1 MGSLEQ
7 HKKRHQHGIMV
18 VSMAFAA
25 LCFLTLLLPSTSDI
39 SELPGQVAAQNPSPP
54 RTTRLMPAGKGG
66 ELTAPSGRAILT
78 IPPGALA
85 ADTEVSITQ
94 LPPEAGPAVGPVY
107 DLQPD
112 GLRLAQSAT
121 FTVRYKPLDVPKGY
135 RPEDVTI
142 MQVLPG
148 PEPQG
153 QSGLGAAAAAA
164 ARPPY
169 QNLQTNVDL
178 AAGTATAQLAHLSR
192 YSARAY
198 ATFDISEWNGEL
210 TGSFD
215 FGQARAEHSG
225 AADARSA
232 YDLLGGLEAIVQVP
246 PGQEGQG
253 WAWVCLWQV
262 FKIVR
267 RQMSREIARVGYRD
281 IEVPITHK
289 GTVAPGTNIYDV
301 HYNVW
306 FASDDFSQTG
316 ISAGTFI
323 AGGHGPGEGAFPE
336 SVDAGAVPAQ
346 VALVL
351 PGVYWQSFSQRPK
364 APKPT
369 VWSPSPYRAQQGS
382 VVFHDIPLYRDRFY
396 AIGVALF
403 ASIKGRPGRGTRP
416 AEGGAMSFLAG
427 DFVIHPVRI
436 RQPGPAGGS
445 PPWPG
450 QSP

>member
-18 VSMAFAA
+18 GSMALAA
-25 LCFLTLLLPSTSDI
+25 LCYLTLLSLSTNDAP
-39 SELPGQVAAQNPSPP
+39 ELPGLVAAQKPSPP
-54 RTTRLMPAGKGG
+54 KTTRLMSARQGG
-66 ELTAPSGRAILT
+66 ELTAPSGQATLI

-85 ADTEVSITQ
+85 ADSEVSLTE

-107 DLQPD
+107 ELQPD
-112 GLRLAQSAT
+112 GLRFAQSAT
-121 FTVRYKPLDVPKGY
+121 FIIRYKPSDMPKGY
-135 RPEDVTI
+135 KPEDVTI
-142 MQVLPG
+142 MQLLPG

-153 QSGLGAAAAAA
+153 QGGLGAAAAAS

-169 QNLQTNVDL
+169 QNLQTKVDL

-198 ATFDISEWNGEL
+198 ATFDVTEWNGVL

-253 WAWVCLWQV
+253 WAWVCLWQT
-262 FKIVR
+262 F
-267 RQMSREIARVGYRD
+267 RVGPRMPPKEAPWYGIRD

-289 GTVAPGTNIYDV
+289 GTVAPGTNTYDV

-306 FASDDFSQTG
+306 FASDFPDQAG
-316 ISAGTFI
+316 ISAGMFKPE
-323 AGGHGPGEGAFPE
+323 GQGPGEEAFPKFP
-336 SVDAGAVPAQ
+336 DAEGFPPLLAFE
-346 VALVL
+346 L
-351 PGVYWQSFSQRPK
+351 PGVYWQSFSQRPRAK
-364 APKPT
+364 TPT
-369 VWSPSPYRAQQGS
+369 AWSPSPYRAQRGS
-382 VVFHDIPLYRDRFY
+382 VVFHNVSLYRDHFY
-396 AIGVALF
+396 AVGVALF
-403 ASIKGRPGRGTRP
+403 AAIKGRPGRGTRP
-416 AEGGAMSFLAG
+416 PEGGAMSFLVD
-427 DFVIHPVRI
+427 DFVIQPIRI
-436 RQPGPAGGS
+436 RQPASPSGS
-445 PPWPG
+445 
-450 QSP
+450 

>member
-1 MGSLEQ
+1 
-7 HKKRHQHGIMV
+7 
-18 VSMAFAA
+18 
-25 LCFLTLLLPSTSDI
+25 
-39 SELPGQVAAQNPSPP
+39 
-54 RTTRLMPAGKGG
+54 MPAGKGG

-78 IPPGALA
+78 IPPGALT
-85 ADTEVSITQ
+85 ADTEVSIAELQ
-94 LPPEAGPAVGPVY
+94 PGKGPAVGPVY

-121 FTVRYKPLDVPKGY
+121 FTVRYKPSDVPKGY
-135 RPEDVTI
+135 KPEDVAI

-148 PEPQG
+148 PEPEG

-169 QNLQTNVDL
+169 QNLQTKVDL

-192 YSARAY
+192 YAARAY
-198 ATFDISEWNGEL
+198 ASFDLNEWNGVL
-210 TGSFD
+210 AGSFD

-246 PGQEGQG
+246 AGKEGQG
-253 WAWVCLWQV
+253 WAWACLWQT
-262 FKIVR
+262 F
-267 RQMSREIARVGYRD
+267 RVGPRQPPQEAPWYGIRD
-281 IEVPITHK
+281 IEVPITHN
-289 GTVAPGTNIYDV
+289 GTVAPGTNTYDV

-306 FASDDFSQTG
+306 FASDFPDQAG
-316 ISAGTFI
+316 ISAGMFI
-323 AGGHGPGEGAFPE
+323 PEGQGPGEGAFPKTPDVE
-336 SVDAGAVPAQ
+336 GFPPL
-346 VALVL
+346 VAFAL
-351 PGVYWQSFSQRPK
+351 PGIYWQSFSQRPK
-364 APKPT
+364 AKTPT
-369 VWSPSPYRAQQGS
+369 AWSPLPYRAQRGS
-382 VVFHDIPLYRDRFY
+382 VVFHNVSLYRDHFY

-403 ASIKGRPGRGTRP
+403 AAIKGRPGRGTRP
-416 AEGGAMSFLAG
+416 PEGGAMSFLAG

-436 RQPGPAGGS
+436 RQTGPAGGS